1 MKKTITL
8 SVLALAILATPLSA
22 QITQEQATAI
32 VLEHIQNSDIT
43 HPFLLYVSINE
54 PSADGF
60 TITTSQGEIVKAR
73 YAAWVYLVKDRLSLV
88 SPPWRI
94 RYLFVRESNGSLV
107 EIITNN
113 NTEIDDLTSWKRVEQ
128 PSGLPCREIN
138 NRPILFPNPVTDFLI
153 VPCFGKQVLVEIFDL
168 NGNRVFSSQLSGES
182 RLDLS
187 FLTSG
192 VYVVNISGETYR
204 IIKN

>member
-22 QITQEQATAI
+22 QITREQADAI
-32 VLEHIQNSDIT
+32 VLEHIERTSEWIFD
-43 HPFLLYVSINE
+43 LYVNVAE

-60 TITTSQGEIVKAR
+60 TITTAKGEIVRAR
-73 YAAWVYLVKDRLSLV
+73 YATWVYFLREHSGLNT
-88 SPPWRI
+88 PPDQR
-94 RYLFVRESNGSLV
+94 RYFFVRESNGSLV

-113 NTEIDDLTSWKRVEQ
+113 DPITDNLASWILVEQ
-128 PSGLPCREIN
+128 PSNLLCREIN

-168 NGNRVFSSQLSGES
+168 NGNRVFSNLLSGES

-192 VYVVNISGETYR
+192 VYVVNIAGETYR